1 MKTYLVGI
9 VATFGYALAIGAN
22 GVWRFVPDCAEG
34 AFLCGGAVCAAV
46 CLAGGLLAMGAI
58 IREAN
63 ESGKE
68 G

>member
-9 VATFGYALAIGAN
+9 VATFGYALLIGAN

-46 CLAGGLLAMGAI
+46 CLAGGLLVMGAI
-58 IREAN
+58 VRGEN
-63 ESGKE
+63 ESE